1 MFTKPFEGLERW
13 LGGLLFQRTRVQ
25 VPAAMWQLT
34 TISNSHSRGSGTF
47 FSPLRV
53 PDTCV
58 VHRYSSRQNTHM
70 HKIKRNKSK
79 KNIFIQGHLL
89 YRNVTYTL
97 CMSHYFLRVEF
108 RFKVLNII
116 FIFIIYLD
124 FQDGVSL
131 CGLGPG
137 AHTVDQACLELRD
150 LLAFLCLPN
159 VGIKGLHQYC
169 PHFIKVCVCVCVQPW
184 RPEQS
189 VVSSGDR
196 VTEE

>member
-1 MFTKPFEGLERW
+1 
-13 LGGLLFQRTRVQ
+13 
-25 VPAAMWQLT
+25 
-34 TISNSHSRGSGTF
+34 
-47 FSPLRV
+47 
-53 PDTCV
+53 
-58 VHRYSSRQNTHM
+58 M

-184 RPEQS
+184 RPE
-189 VVSSGDR
+189 
-196 VTEE
+196 